1 MRRQAP
7 IRWKFPVNQSAQR
20 EEILRCPICRN
31 GRSARHRGRKRPAT
45 LHAQWRAFPGDET
58 HRWQAGYSCQ
68 RRHNRLLMS
77 DAKQAE
83 AWHNAGVAN
92 GGTSIEDLPGVR
104 ANGAYLA
111 YLRDPPMT
119 TSSLGSPGLIADSK
133 KLRRAVL
140 SKLTPI
146 FRCSKSPFP

>member
-1 MRRQAP
+1 MRLPVAAKMALHSAGAKGGSPGSPTPLDGTSIPWRFLVTKP
-7 IRWKFPVNQSAQR
+7 IDGK
-20 EEILRCPICRN
+20 
-31 GRSARHRGRKRPAT
+31 PAT
-45 LHAQWRAFPGDET
+45 HANGGTIGF
-58 HRWQAGYSCQ
+58 
-68 RRHNRLLMS
+68 LMS

-104 ANGAYLA
+104 ANGAYIA